1 MAEEKDIK
9 KKEESHEKELK
20 NTPEKGKWY
29 IVKGTSGKE
38 KNIAGLIKQR
48 VNATNLDDVVFDVVV
63 PTQEKIVVKKGK
75 KDTKT
80 ERIFPGYIL
89 VNMEPTEDAL
99 HVIRNTDG
107 IQGFIG
113 YNQRTRKPT
122 PLRPE
127 EVKSILEFTKVKQL
141 PTYHSDYSINDTVKV
156 TEGAWKEFIGTVQE
170 VNEAKGQITV
180 LLSIFG
186 RETPVQLELSE
197 VTKI

>member
-1 MAEEKDIK
+1 MAEKK
-9 KKEESHEKELK
+9 AKAKKEETEAKKTSDKA
-20 NTPEKGKWY
+20 KWY

-38 KNIAGLIKQR
+38 NNIAQLIKQR
-48 VNATNLDDVVFDVVV
+48 INATGLDDVVVDVVV
-63 PTQEKIVVKKGK
+63 PTQEKIVIKKGK

-89 VNMEPTEDAL
+89 VNMEPTEEAL

-113 YNQRTRKPT
+113 YNQSTRKPT
-122 PLRPE
+122 PLKPE
-127 EVKSILEFTKVKQL
+127 EVTSILEFTKVKQL
-141 PTYHSDYSINDTVKV
+141 PTYHSDFAVNDTIKV
-156 TEGAWKEFIGTVQE
+156 TDGAWKEFIGTVQE
-170 VNEAKGQITV
+170 INEAKGQVTV

-197 VTKI
+197 ITKI

>member
-1 MAEEKDIK
+1 MSEETTQEQNQ
-9 KKEESHEKELK
+9 EEPKIESTASDKA
-20 NTPEKGKWY
+20 KWY

-38 KNIAGLIKQR
+38 NNIASLIKQR
-48 VNATNLDDVVFDVVV
+48 ISATNLDEVVFDIVV

-75 KDTKT
+75 KDTKN

-89 VNMEPTEDAL
+89 VHMEPTEEAL

-113 YNQRTRKPT
+113 YNKRTRKPT
-122 PLRPE
+122 PLKE
-127 EVKSILEFTKVKQL
+127 TEVKSILEFTKVKQL
-141 PTYHSDYSINDTVKV
+141 PTYQSDYNVNDTVKV